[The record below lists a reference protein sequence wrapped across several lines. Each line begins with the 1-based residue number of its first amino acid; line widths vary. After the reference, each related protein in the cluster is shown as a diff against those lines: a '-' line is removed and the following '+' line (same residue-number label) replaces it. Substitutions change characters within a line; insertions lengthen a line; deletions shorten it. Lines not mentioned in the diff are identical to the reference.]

1 MNKKELFP
9 SLIAITFGIA
19 LIIVPFFT
27 EIKKSL
33 ILLGIVPLWI
43 GCYFIYHLFSN
54 SSDMEQNDEASA

>member
-9 SLIAITFGIA
+9 AIIAITLGMA
-19 LIIVPFFT
+19 LITVPFFT

-54 SSDMEQNDEASA
+54 SSSTGKDDEASA

>member
-9 SLIAITFGIA
+9 PLIAISFGIA
-19 LIIVPFFT
+19 LITIPFFT

-43 GCYFIYHLFSN
+43 GGYFIYHLFSN
-54 SSDMEQNDEASA
+54 SSIKEKDDEANA

>member
-9 SLIAITFGIA
+9 SLIAITVGIA
-19 LIIVPFFT
+19 LITIPFFT

-43 GCYFIYHLFSN
+43 GGYFIYHLFSN
-54 SSDMEQNDEASA
+54 SSFTEKDDEASH

>member
-19 LIIVPFFT
+19 LITIPFFT

-43 GCYFIYHLFSN
+43 GGYFIYHLFLN
-54 SSDMEQNDEASA
+54 SSITDKDDEANA